1 MCRCPMPPISRSWR
15 CPIPTRSRP
24 PRARSAIA
32 PERADR
38 SRQEIDMPIEIL
50 MPALSPTMTEG
61 NLAKWLKNEGEAVKA
76 GDVIAEIETDKAT
89 MEVEAVDEG
98 KLGKILVPAGSQGV
112 KVNQPIALL
121 LEEGEDASALT
132 KAATP
137 APKPAPPPTAAPAPA
152 TAPAPKAQQP
162 AAAPP
167 AAPAPIT
174 PAGGD
179 RIFASPLARRMAQQ
193 AGLDLARLNG
203 SGPHGRIVKADIDA
217 ALARGAPAARPA
229 APPPAPAPAVPV
241 AGLPAFT
248 EQPHSMMRK
257 VIARRLVESK
267 REAPHFYLTIDCNL
281 DRLLQL
287 RQEINGK
294 REKDKIS
301 VNDFVIKAAGLAL
314 KQVPAANAS
323 WTESAVRLYQAA
335 DVSVAVATP
344 GGLITP
350 IIRSAETKSLSAISA
365 EMKDLAARARENKLK
380 PEEYQGGTFS
390 VSNLGM
396 FGIRE
401 FAAVIN
407 PPQGAILAVGAGEQR
422 PIVKENALA
431 IATMMSCTLSVDHRV
446 VDGAIGAEFLAAFK
460 KLIEEPLSMLI

>member
-1 MCRCPMPPISRSWR
+1 
-15 CPIPTRSRP
+15 
-24 PRARSAIA
+24 
-32 PERADR
+32 
-38 SRQEIDMPIEIL
+38 MPIEIL

-61 NLAKWLKNEGEAVKA
+61 NLAKWLKNEGEAVKP

-121 LEEGEDASALT
+121 LEEGEDASALA
-132 KAATP
+132 KAATA
-137 APKPAPPPTAAPAPA
+137 APKPAAPAPTPAPA
-152 TAPAPKAQQP
+152 TAPAPVASQP
-162 AAAPP
+162 AAAPT
-167 AAPAPIT
+167 PAPVAAAAT
-174 PAGGD
+174 GE
-179 RIFASPLARRMAQQ
+179 RVFASPLARRMAQQ
-193 AGLDLARLNG
+193 AGLDLARVNG

-217 ALARGAPAARPA
+217 ALARGAPAAAKPTPAATPAA
-229 APPPAPAPAVPV
+229 APPAF
-241 AGLPAFT
+241 GLPAFT

-287 RQEINGK
+287 RQEINAK

-301 VNDFVIKAAGLAL
+301 VNDFVIKASALAL
-314 KQVPAANAS
+314 KRVPAANAS
-323 WTESAVRLYQAA
+323 WTETAVRLYQAA

-350 IIRSAETKSLSAISA
+350 IIRSADTKTLSAISA

-422 PIVKENALA
+422 PIVKDNALA

-460 KLIEEPLSMLI
+460 KLVEDPLSMLI